1 MVWVTLQNFAPVL
14 GRSWQGR
21 WADPASPPASISKFC
36 WEALC
41 HPGGGGGK
49 LRVRESQ
56 WGCWSEGPH
65 RGEERKDRVLVYLVC
80 IYLFIL
86 IFELFNQRVRR

>member
-1 MVWVTLQNFAPVL
+1 M
-14 GRSWQGR
+14 
-21 WADPASPPASISKFC
+21 SPWGAG
-36 WEALC
+36 E
-41 HPGGGGGK
+41 GK

-80 IYLFIL
+80 IYLFIY
-86 IFELFNQRVRR
+86 FNF

>member
-1 MVWVTLQNFAPVL
+1 MDNWGVIKSIEGLLSAVLEAVCVVWVTLQNFAPVL

-41 HPGGGGGK
+41 HPGGRGK
-49 LRVRESQ
+49 GS
-56 WGCWSEGPH
+56 
-65 RGEERKDRVLVYLVC
+65 
-80 IYLFIL
+80 
-86 IFELFNQRVRR
+86 